1 MTKLIE
7 ESTDL
12 LKKLISTPSF
22 SKEESET
29 ADLVQE
35 YLETKEIST
44 NRHGNNVWAT
54 NQYFDKHKETIL
66 LNSHHDTVKPNSDY
80 TNDPFAP
87 MLEDDKLYGLGSND
101 AGGSLVSL
109 LATFVNFY
117 KQQNLNYNLVFAAT
131 AEEEISGDNGI
142 SSILDRMPNFDC
154 AIVGEPTQMQMATAE
169 KGLMVLDCIA
179 KGTSGHAAREEGQN
193 AIYIAASDI
202 EWIQFYQ
209 FDKKSEL
216 LGAIKMTPSIINGGS
231 KHNVVPDRCTFTI
244 DVRTTD
250 TYTNEETLAIIQS
263 HLISEVTPRSTR
275 LQPSF
280 IADDHPIV
288 NTGKKLGLQT
298 FGSPTLSD
306 QALLSVPSLKMGPGN
321 SARSHTADEFIY
333 LNEIEDGIKTYIQL
347 LNKIL

>member
-35 YLETKEIST
+35 YLETKEITT

-66 LNSHHDTVKPNSDY
+66 LNSHHDTVKPNSGY
-80 TNDPFAP
+80 TNDPFTP
-87 MLEDDKLYGLGSND
+87 EIEDGKMFGLGSND
-101 AGGSLVSL
+101 AGGALVAL
-109 LATFVNFY
+109 MATFIHFY
-117 KQQNLNYNLVFAAT
+117 EQKNLNYNLVLAAT
-131 AEEEISGDNGI
+131 AEEEISGDKGI
-142 SSILDRMPNFDC
+142 SSILDQLPDVNC

-231 KHNVVPDRCTFTI
+231 KHNVVPDRCAFTI

-250 TYTNEETLAIIQS
+250 AYSNEETLAIIQS

-280 IADDHPIV
+280 MSDNHPIV
-288 NTGKKLGLQT
+288 NTGKKLGLPT

-333 LNEIEDGIKTYIQL
+333 LDEIEEGIKTYIQL